1 MMHAAQM
8 YTRTAKVTVGPRELE
23 AELLLKAAARLAE
36 TSAEGAERQPYQEAL
51 HYNRKLWSVF
61 ATSVTSDDNPLP
73 TPVKQNVANLAI
85 FVFNR
90 SLEAER
96 DVSSSAVAPLISINR
111 ELAAGLR
118 G

>member
-1 MMHAAQM
+1 M

-36 TSAEGAERQPYQEAL
+36 ASADGAETRPYRDAL

-61 ATSVTSDDNPLP
+61 ATSVTSDENPLP
-73 TPVKQNVANLAI
+73 TAVKQNVANLAI

-96 DVSSSAVAPLISINR
+96 EVSQLLVAPLISINR